1 MPFVELNLASVQ
13 ELDDGRVAAA
23 FQKNIKEAVLDCID
37 RPTDKSPRV
46 VTLEMKLTPV
56 PTSDGA
62 VVECEGA
69 DGSFKVKL
77 RVPERKS
84 KTYNFR
90 TNKKGQLAF
99 SSESPESAD
108 QLTFN
113 DVDPKDGKAKR

>member
-1 MPFVELNLASVQ
+1 MPFVELNLANMD

-23 FQKNIKEAVLDCID
+23 FQKNVKDAVLDCID
-37 RPTDKSPRV
+37 RPTDKNPRV
-46 VTLEMKLTPV
+46 VTLELKLTPV

-62 VVECEGA
+62 VVELEGA

-77 RVPERKS
+77 KVPERKS

-99 SSESPESAD
+99 SSESPENAD
-108 QLTFN
+108 QTTFN
-113 DVDPKDGKAKR
+113 DVDPATGKVRR